1 MNKEVY
7 LQKIK
12 EKTGVS
18 KKDIELVIEEF
29 LEEIKENLIENQKA
43 SITNFGTF
51 SLRTTKPY
59 SYFSPIDGS
68 KMTTS
73 GINKIYFSSSREL
86 LKKIS
91 R

>member
-1 MNKEVY
+1 MNKEIY

-18 KKDIELVIEEF
+18 KKDIELVIDEF
-29 LEEIKENLIENQKA
+29 LEEIKANLIGNKKA

-51 SLRTTKPY
+51 SLKTTKPY

-68 KMTTS
+68 KMTTA
-73 GINKIYFSSSREL
+73 GINKVYFSSSKEL
-86 LKKIS
+86 LKKIL

>member
-1 MNKEVY
+1 MDKKVY

-18 KKDIELVIEEF
+18 KKDIEFVIDEF
-29 LEEIKENLIENQKA
+29 IEEIKMNLIENKKA

-51 SLRTTKPY
+51 SLKTTKPY

-68 KMTTS
+68 KMTTA
-73 GINKIYFSSSREL
+73 GINKIYFSSSKEL